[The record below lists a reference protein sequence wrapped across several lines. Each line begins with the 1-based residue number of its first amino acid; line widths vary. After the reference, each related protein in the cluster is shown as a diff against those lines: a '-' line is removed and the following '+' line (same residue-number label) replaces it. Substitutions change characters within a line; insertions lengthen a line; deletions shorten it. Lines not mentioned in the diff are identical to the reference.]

1 MEEKMSALPQSN
13 GTGYYAKSPVKVGIV
28 CDELLFSSL
37 APTCDLFYV
46 APDVNEGDLLSC
58 DAFLVA
64 TAWKG
69 RFNDWKDCGEDGT
82 EKNRV
87 LKSLMQKFAQ
97 AEKPVIFY
105 SKEDPPNFDY
115 FFNLAGYADYIF
127 TSAKEC
133 VEKYK
138 EAFPKTPVGVLSFGV
153 NPLLYNPV
161 GVNLSERRKKAELCG
176 KKTALFAGSYM
187 RKYPRRVKFQ
197 KRLFGGLKKAG
208 VKLTIFDRNAS
219 RRPTCT

>member
-1 MEEKMSALPQSN
+1 MAKKKGIAYCFDKFKDFGVAVLSFFYDGVCRIIRQNKRRVDMEEKMSALPQSN
-13 GTGYYAKSPVKVGIV
+13 GTGYYVKSPVKVGIV

-46 APDVNEGDLLSC
+46 VPDVNEGDLLSC

-97 AEKPVIFY
+97 AGKPVIFY

-138 EAFPKTPVGVLSFGV
+138 EAFPKIPVA
-153 NPLLYNPV
+153 
-161 GVNLSERRKKAELCG
+161 R
-176 KKTALFAGSYM
+176 
-187 RKYPRRVKFQ
+187 
-197 KRLFGGLKKAG
+197 
-208 VKLTIFDRNAS
+208 
-219 RRPTCT
+219 